1 MKKAISIV
9 ICILG
14 ILCISSCRSTGNS
27 CGLAENTLIETSTQQ
42 VDFS

>member
-14 ILCISSCRSTGNS
+14 ILSISSCRSTGNS
-27 CGLAENTLIETSTQQ
+27 CGLAVNTSIETTTQQ